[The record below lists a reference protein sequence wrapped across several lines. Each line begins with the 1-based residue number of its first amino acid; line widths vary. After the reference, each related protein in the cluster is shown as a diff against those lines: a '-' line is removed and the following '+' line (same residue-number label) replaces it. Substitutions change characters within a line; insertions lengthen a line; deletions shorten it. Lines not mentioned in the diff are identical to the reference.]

1 MTWDNIKSIINL
13 QYDIQIS
20 SAFGELKWMSDK
32 CPFSTG
38 NGVRSIV

>member
-1 MTWDNIKSIINL
+1 MGQYKIYHL
-13 QYDIQIS
+13 QYDIKIS

-32 CPFSTG
+32 CPFSID